1 MRKFH
6 TRGRRPF
13 SLFPTALALICA
25 TCLTTRAAEPEGGTV
40 DPTAAASD
48 TAQKVGEAVE
58 EVAERAREGVE
69 AAGKVVEEAASN
81 LAAAVAE
88 VASEASPSKKPDD
101 ASIESPPASEQ
112 AGKVRPNV
120 TTTVDDARLR
130 EAGGEL
136 ANWLTHGRTYS
147 EQRYS
152 PLEQVNEENIEQLR
166 LAWETPTG
174 LQRGHEAT
182 PIVVDGVMF
191 LTGSWSVVIA
201 LDAKT
206 GEEIWRYDPKV
217 PKEMAGKACCDVV
230 NRGVAVY
237 KGHVYSG
244 TLDGRLIALD
254 AADGSLVWEKVT
266 VDQTKAYTITG
277 APRVVKGRL
286 IIGNGGAELG
296 VRGYV
301 SAYNPADGEMVW
313 RTYTVPGN
321 PEFGF
326 ESDAIEA
333 AAETWKG
340 GKWWE
345 IGGGGTVWDSV
356 AYDPEL
362 NLLYIG
368 TGNGSP
374 WVRHER
380 SPGGGD
386 NLYLSSIL
394 ALDPDSGELV
404 WHYQTTPGD
413 TWDYTATQH
422 MILADLALGDRV
434 RKVIMQAP
442 KNGFF
447 YVLDRETGEFL
458 SAENFVDVSWA
469 KGIDQETGRPIENEG
484 SDYKDEM
491 AFLTPTPFGAHNW
504 QPMSYSPKTGLVY
517 IPAQEIYGIYR
528 RDKNFKIG
536 DQNWNTGTDF
546 NVYSQFGPHLAK
558 GRLVAWDP
566 IRQKEV
572 WNHYYAMA
580 WNGGTLA
587 TGGNLVFQGTSD
599 GRLVAFAA
607 DDGKQLWEART
618 HTGVGAGP
626 ITYMVDGEQY
636 VAVVAG
642 YGGTFA
648 LAAGSAA
655 AEAGRESD
663 GRVLAWRVYDIELP
677 SKEAMAEIFD
687 GQDDLALGE
696 RLYHKHCVVCHG
708 AQGMSA
714 NEAIPDLRYTKL
726 PYEVF
731 DKVLRDGI
739 LRHAGMPTFS
749 KWLSKEDTRLMKA
762 WLESKQDARGPAG
775 AGR

>member
-1 MRKFH
+1 MNKSQLAK
-6 TRGRRPF
+6 P
-13 SLFPTALALICA
+13 SLPLLGFLLTVGLA
-25 TCLTTRAAEPEGGTV
+25 V
-40 DPTAAASD
+40 
-48 TAQKVGEAVE
+48 
-58 EVAERAREGVE
+58 VAPPSG
-69 AAGKVVEEAASN
+69 
-81 LAAAVAE
+81 VAE
-88 VASEASPSKKPDD
+88 VDAADSIKP
-101 ASIESPPASEQ
+101 I
-112 AGKVRPNV
+112 NV
-120 TTTVDDARLR
+120 TTDIDDERLIN
-130 EAGGEL
+130 AGDEL
-136 ANWLTHGRTYS
+136 SNWLTHGRTYS

-152 PLEQVNEENIEQLR
+152 PLEQINDKNIEDLR
-166 LAWETPTG
+166 IVWDTPTG
-174 LQRGHEAT
+174 LKRGHEAT

-206 GEEIWRYDPKV
+206 GEELWRHDPKV

-244 TLDGRLIALD
+244 SLDGRLLCLD
-254 AADGSLVWEKVT
+254 AADGSLVWEKVI
-266 VDQTKAYTITG
+266 VDQSKNYTITG
-277 APRVVKGRL
+277 APRIVKGRV

-301 SAYNPADGEMVW
+301 SAYDADDGEMVW

-326 ESDAIEA
+326 ESDAIEK

-356 AYDPEL
+356 AFDPEL
-362 NLLYIG
+362 DLLYIG

-394 ALDPDSGELV
+394 ALDPDTGELV

-422 MILADLALGDRV
+422 MILADLTIGTEV
-434 RKVIMQAP
+434 RKVLMQAP

-458 SAENFVDVSWA
+458 SAKNFSPVTWATGVDQ
-469 KGIDQETGRPIENEG
+469 KTGRPIETEG
-484 SDYKDEM
+484 ADYKDKM
-491 AFLTPTPFGAHNW
+491 AFVSPTPFGAHNW

-517 IPAQEIYGIYR
+517 IPAQEITGIYR
-528 RDKNFKIG
+528 REKNFKIG
-536 DQNWNTGTDF
+536 AQRWNTGTDF
-546 NVYSQFGPHLAK
+546 NVYSVFTPELAR

-566 IRQKEV
+566 IKQEQA
-572 WNHYYAMA
+572 WSHYYAMA

-599 GRLVAFAA
+599 ARLIAFAA
-607 DDGKQLWEART
+607 DSGKQLWEART

-636 VAVVAG
+636 IAVVAG

-648 LAAGSAA
+648 LAAGAPAA
-655 AEAGRESD
+655 QAGRVSD
-663 GRVLAWRVYDIELP
+663 GRVMAWRVYQPELP
-677 SKEAMAEIFD
+677 SLEAVAELLD
-687 GQDDLALGE
+687 KPGDLPRGE
-696 RLYHKHCVVCHG
+696 RLYHKHCATCHG
-708 AQGMSA
+708 GQGISA
-714 NEAIPDLRYTKL
+714 TDGLPDLRYTAL
-726 PYEVF
+726 PWEVF
-731 DKVLRDGI
+731 DKVLRDGL
-739 LRHAGMPTFS
+739 LRHAGMPPFTD
-749 KWLSKEDTRLMKA
+749 WLTDDDTRLIKT
-762 WLESKQDARGPAG
+762 WLESQREAGGP
-775 AGR
+775 GR